1 MIDAAKLLGGLLNGS
16 LNSSIGNPGSPGTGI
31 LPGKA
36 AIGMGIIGV
45 AIAAFEHFSEQNK
58 AGRQDAPYPEPSRY
72 PESAAPPPLPGA
84 SSGAPPGPPPV
95 GAGATPPP
103 PLSSPQGQ
111 VDPVLLL
118 RAMVAAANAD
128 GFLDDAERG
137 RITSHLERAGLS
149 DEERV
154 FLRAEFDAPRP
165 FAEIAAAATSRE
177 DAEQIYAVSLLAVE
191 VDTDAERAYLEELR
205 RALGIYPAEASAI
218 ARSVGR

>member
-1 MIDAAKLLGGLLNGS
+1 
-16 LNSSIGNPGSPGTGI
+16 
-31 LPGKA
+31 
-36 AIGMGIIGV
+36 
-45 AIAAFEHFSEQNK
+45 
-58 AGRQDAPYPEPSRY
+58 
-72 PESAAPPPLPGA
+72 
-84 SSGAPPGPPPV
+84 
-95 GAGATPPP
+95 
-103 PLSSPQGQ
+103 
-111 VDPVLLL
+111 
-118 RAMVAAANAD
+118 MVAAANAD
-128 GFLDDAERG
+128 GFLDYAARG